1 MILQDQS
8 ILPTFICLVLAFV
21 TYDYFQRKRKPK
33 GSAAAVPEGSLL
45 MFSTQMLNEASQ
57 EVLKKK
63 KNATMVDYHQ
73 SNYGISAQQLRY
85 E

>member
-1 MILQDQS
+1 MIHK
-8 ILPTFICLVLAFV
+8 IKRFYMCIACCL
-21 TYDYFQRKRKPK
+21 TYGYFQRKRKPK
-33 GSAAAVPEGSLL
+33 GAAAAVPEGSLL

-73 SNYGISAQQLRY
+73 SINGISAQPLRY

>member
-1 MILQDQS
+1 MIHKIKRLYMC
-8 ILPTFICLVLAFV
+8 IACCL
-21 TYDYFQRKRKPK
+21 TYGYFQRKRKPK
-33 GSAAAVPEGSLL
+33 GAAAAVPEGSLL

-73 SNYGISAQQLRY
+73 SINGISAQPLRY

>member
-8 ILPTFICLVLAFV
+8 ILPTFICLLAFD
-21 TYDYFQRKRKPK
+21 DYFQRKRKPK